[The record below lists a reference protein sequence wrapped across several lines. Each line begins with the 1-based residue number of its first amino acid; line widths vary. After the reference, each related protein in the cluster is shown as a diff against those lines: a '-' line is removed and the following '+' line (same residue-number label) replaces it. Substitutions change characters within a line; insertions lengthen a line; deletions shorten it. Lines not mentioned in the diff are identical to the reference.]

1 MHWMDPSTTKKY
13 LRQNGWTMFA
23 MSKNE
28 QRIHTRTVQ
37 ESNRKKDEKPER
49 KMCIK
54 CEQASESGTNPNA

>member
-1 MHWMDPSTTKKY
+1 
-13 LRQNGWTMFA
+13 MFA

-54 CEQASESGTNPNA
+54 CEQASESGTNPNV